1 MHLQTLSE
9 AQTWWKGQ
17 RGGAVLKAPSER
29 PFQSSLDAR
38 PRPPGHPH
46 PPTPRPRS
54 GAQTVH
60 PCLVQILT
68 HRTRD
73 RNGMIIASLRLGWFV
88 MGQYVVGTSKYVMF
102 VLHSVNVIKK
112 VRAGK
117 VLMSRVANEVNSTK
131 PVKKVN
137 QNEGRAR
144 TEDHSQE
151 GVGTRLPQ
159 AHSSSGQPFPSDLS
173 TENHISWLL
182 SSGQLVLWENQPNLN
197 FFFS

>member
-1 MHLQTLSE
+1 
-9 AQTWWKGQ
+9 
-17 RGGAVLKAPSER
+17 
-29 PFQSSLDAR
+29 
-38 PRPPGHPH
+38 
-46 PPTPRPRS
+46 
-54 GAQTVH
+54 
-60 PCLVQILT
+60 
-68 HRTRD
+68 
-73 RNGMIIASLRLGWFV
+73 

-102 VLHSVNVIKK
+102 VLHSINVIKK
-112 VRAGK
+112 VRAGE